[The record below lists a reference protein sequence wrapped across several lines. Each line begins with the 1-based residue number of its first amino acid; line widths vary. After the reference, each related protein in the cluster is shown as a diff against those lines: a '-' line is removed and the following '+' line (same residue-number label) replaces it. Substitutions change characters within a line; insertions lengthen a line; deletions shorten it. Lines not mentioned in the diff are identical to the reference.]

1 MKKRLFVS
9 LIMAYFATFSVFAY
23 FTPTAYYVVDGEMR
37 ETTDMIVDEQ
47 APLEVTFKANP
58 TDEPDDIV
66 YEWRFSRNDESQPY
80 VTRHEENTVFVFD
93 ESGRFTVSLFVHSS
107 KDEGAEPVATITVS
121 IADSFLEMPNAFSP
135 NGDGINDIYQAK
147 SNYENIVS
155 FRATIF
161 NRKGQRLYEWS
172 EIAGGWDGSSGGHPA
187 KDGVYFVRVVAK
199 GGDGRDYDIKKA
211 VTLLRQF
218 NESTE
223 MR

>member
-1 MKKRLFVS
+1 
-9 LIMAYFATFSVFAY
+9 
-23 FTPTAYYVVDGEMR
+23 MR
-37 ETTDMIVDEQ
+37 ETTDIIVDEQ

-135 NGDGINDIYQAK
+135 NGDGINDIYKAK
-147 SNYENIVS
+147 ANHKSIVE
-155 FRATIF
+155 FHAYIF
-161 NRKGQRLYEWS
+161 NRWGKKIFEWTDINS
-172 EIAGGWDGSSGGHPA
+172 GWDGTFHG
-187 KDGVYFVRVVAK
+187 KQVNDGTYYVMVKARGADGIVYNIK
-199 GGDGRDYDIKKA
+199 RDVNI
-211 VTLLRQF
+211 LRKY
-218 NESTE
+218 TE
-223 MR
+223 VE

>member
-1 MKKRLFVS
+1 MKKRLFFS

-37 ETTDMIVDEQ
+37 ETTDIIVDEQ

-135 NGDGINDIYQAK
+135 NGDGINDIYKAK
-147 SNYENIVS
+147 ANHKSIVE
-155 FRATIF
+155 FHAYIF
-161 NRKGQRLYEWS
+161 NRWGKKIFEWTDINS
-172 EIAGGWDGSSGGHPA
+172 GWDGTFHG
-187 KDGVYFVRVVAK
+187 KQVNDGTYYVMVKARGADAIVYNIK
-199 GGDGRDYDIKKA
+199 RDVNI
-211 VTLLRQF
+211 LRKY
-218 NESTE
+218 TE
-223 MR
+223 VE

>member
-1 MKKRLFVS
+1 MKKRLFFS

-135 NGDGINDIYQAK
+135 NGDGINDIYKAK
-147 SNYENIVS
+147 ANHKSIVE
-155 FRATIF
+155 FHAYIF
-161 NRKGQRLYEWS
+161 NRWGKKIFEWTDINS
-172 EIAGGWDGSSGGHPA
+172 GWDGTWNGKQV
-187 KDGVYFVRVVAK
+187 KDGTYFVLVKAK
-199 GGDGRDYDIKKA
+199 GADGRKYNIKKD
-211 VTLLRQF
+211 VNILRKYY
-218 NESTE
+218 EGE
-223 MR
+223 

>member
-1 MKKRLFVS
+1 MKKRLFFS

-135 NGDGINDIYQAK
+135 NGDGINDIYKAK
-147 SNYENIVS
+147 ANHKSIVE
-155 FRATIF
+155 FHAYIF
-161 NRKGQRLYEWS
+161 NRWGKKIFEWTDINS
-172 EIAGGWDGSSGGHPA
+172 GWDGTFHG
-187 KDGVYFVRVVAK
+187 KQVNDGTYYVMVKARGADGIVYNIK
-199 GGDGRDYDIKKA
+199 RDVNI
-211 VTLLRQF
+211 LRKY
-218 NESTE
+218 TE
-223 MR
+223 VE